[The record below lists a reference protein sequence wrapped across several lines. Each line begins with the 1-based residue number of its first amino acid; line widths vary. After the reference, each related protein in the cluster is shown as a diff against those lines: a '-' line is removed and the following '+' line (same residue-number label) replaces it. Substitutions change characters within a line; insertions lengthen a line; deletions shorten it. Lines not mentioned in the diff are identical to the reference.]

1 MIHSLYSNWIEKREE
16 YLCTRSTDRVVRPF
30 EWGAEWLH
38 GWPTNGHHHL
48 NGQGE
53 LEYLKAAN
61 RLAIADSQQF
71 FSYSTPSDF
80 RLEGNRLLFQSAV
93 DTPHEA
99 NNTVHGQWFP
109 ARKKDGSHPRRAV
122 LVLPHWNSTANQHL
136 ALCHGLQRFGISA
149 LRLSLP
155 YHDWRMPPEL
165 HRADYAVSSN
175 IGRTLD
181 ATRQAV
187 VDSRSCVDWLQQQGY
202 DRVGILGTSLGSCY
216 AFLAS
221 AHDERLKVNVFN
233 HCSAFFADVVWT
245 GLSTAHVRK
254 SLEGV
259 ISLDDLR
266 ACWDAISP
274 VHYLAKYGS
283 LPKKPLFIYTLYDTT
298 FLPEFSR
305 YIVNEIGKHL
315 PARKVKVLPCGHY
328 TLGESPFKYLVGY
341 HIVSHFLRNL

>member
-1 MIHSLYSNWIEKREE
+1 MIHRLYSNWIENREE

-30 EWGAEWLH
+30 EWGTEWVH
-38 GWPTNGHHHL
+38 GWPTNGHQHL

-53 LEYLKAAN
+53 LEFLREAN
-61 RLAIADSQQF
+61 RSAIARSQEF
-71 FSYSTPSDF
+71 FSYAVPDDY
-80 RLEGNRLLFQSAV
+80 RLEGNRLMFTSAV
-93 DTPHEA
+93 STPHPA

-109 ARKKDGSHPRRAV
+109 AVKKDGSHPRRAV
-122 LVLPHWNSTANQHL
+122 LVLPHWNSTATQHL

-202 DRVGILGTSLGSCY
+202 ERIGILGTSLGSCY

-221 AHDERLKVNVFN
+221 AHDARLKVNVFN
-233 HCSAFFADVVWT
+233 
-245 GLSTAHVRK
+245 TA
-254 SLEGV
+254 
-259 ISLDDLR
+259 
-266 ACWDAISP
+266 AP
-274 VHYLAKYGS
+274 
-283 LPKKPLFIYTLYDTT
+283 
-298 FLPEFSR
+298 FLPTWSGPVFPPR
-305 YIVNEIGKHL
+305 MYAKAWRV
-315 PARKVKVLPCGHY
+315 
-328 TLGESPFKYLVGY
+328 
-341 HIVSHFLRNL
+341 